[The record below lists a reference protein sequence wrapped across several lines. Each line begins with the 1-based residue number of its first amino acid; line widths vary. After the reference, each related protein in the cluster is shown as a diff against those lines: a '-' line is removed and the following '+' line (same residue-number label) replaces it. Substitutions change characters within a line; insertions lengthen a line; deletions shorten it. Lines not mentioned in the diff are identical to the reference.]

1 MPELPEVET
10 IRRDLA
16 PALEGATIV
25 SVRIQKPDIIMSGE
39 SPRTFAASLRGRHI
53 SAVERRGKNLLLRFP
68 GSDDGSLRG
77 GTRIRLRRPAT
88 GHAPRIYAHSRS
100 V

>member
-53 SAVERRGKNLLLRFP
+53 SARTCCCASRPREIDEPPCFRFRF
-68 GSDDGSLRG
+68 G
-77 GTRIRLRRPAT
+77 
-88 GHAPRIYAHSRS
+88 
-100 V
+100 